1 MSFGIETRSDLNFPG
16 GLRDSFD
23 HLVVN
28 RFLNVQPGASA
39 AALAVIE
46 EDGAGRAWDRRLEIG
61 VLEYYVRR
69 FAAQLQRHFL
79 EIAGGSMDDQLAD
92 FGGSCEGNLVDV
104 GMRGQRGPCGFAVA
118 RNNVHYAF
126 REAGFHDQLAKT
138 QRGERRLLCGFQHDC
153 AARGQSWT
161 KFPRRHEER
170 EIPRNDL
177 AHDSHRFAQ
186 RVGEIFCAGS
196 VGNRERN
203 RVALDLS
210 RPSRHIAEEIDC
222 EGDISSLGDAERF
235 AVVKALDV
243 AELLGMLFEQI
254 G

>member
-1 MSFGIETRSDLNFPG
+1 MHAPDHSAPPSIPKYKFGCPRLAGRKNP
-16 GLRDSFD
+16 
-23 HLVVN
+23 VVTLLN
-28 RFLNVQPGASA
+28 RFVANSAAAGVRSVQPGASA

-170 EIPRNDL
+170 
-177 AHDSHRFAQ
+177 
-186 RVGEIFCAGS
+186 
-196 VGNRERN
+196 
-203 RVALDLS
+203 
-210 RPSRHIAEEIDC
+210 
-222 EGDISSLGDAERF
+222 
-235 AVVKALDV
+235 
-243 AELLGMLFEQI
+243 
-254 G
+254 